1 LAVPAVALGGILSA
15 SGVAAVRRAVWNW
28 VVTAYE
34 ASEWSDLFVATAG
47 ASAALAGLVFVAIS
61 INIERILKLE
71 GIPERGL
78 ETVVLL
84 VAVLVVSVIGLI
96 PGQGHVTLGIEL
108 LVLALLLGGG
118 LARLPAIRVGS
129 GEPEA
134 PSWLVGRWIIR
145 YGGALLLALGSLSVL
160 AAAGGGLYWVV
171 AGIVVAVIGA
181 VANAWVLLVEI
192 LR

>member
-1 LAVPAVALGGILSA
+1 M
-15 SGVAAVRRAVWNW
+15 
-28 VVTAYE
+28 TAYE

-61 INIERILKLE
+61 INIDRILKLP
-71 GIPERGL
+71 GLPERGL

-96 PGQGHVTLGIEL
+96 PGQGHVALGIEL
-108 LVLALLLGGG
+108 LVVALLLGGG
-118 LARLPAIRVGS
+118 LARLPAIGA
-129 GEPEA
+129 GGGGPEGRR
-134 PSWLVGRWIIR
+134 WLVGRWTSR
-145 YGGALLLALGSLSVL
+145 YGGVLLLAIGSLSVL
-160 AAAGGGLYWVV
+160 AVAGGGLYWI
-171 AGIVVAVIGA
+171 AAAIVLAVIGA

>member
-1 LAVPAVALGGILSA
+1 M
-15 SGVAAVRRAVWNW
+15 AVRRGVWNW
-28 VVTAYE
+28 LVTAYE

-61 INIERILKLE
+61 INIDRILKLE

-84 VAVLVVSVIGLI
+84 VTVLVVSVIGLI
-96 PGQGHVTLGIEL
+96 PGQGHVALGLEL

-118 LARLPAIRVGS
+118 LARLPAIRAGS
-129 GEPEA
+129 GDPQA
-134 PSWLVGRWIIR
+134 PSWLVGRWTSR
-145 YGGALLLALGSLSVL
+145 YGGALLLAIGSLSIL
-160 AAAGGGLYWVV
+160 ATTGGGLYWIV
-171 AGIVVAVIGA
+171 AAIVLATIGA